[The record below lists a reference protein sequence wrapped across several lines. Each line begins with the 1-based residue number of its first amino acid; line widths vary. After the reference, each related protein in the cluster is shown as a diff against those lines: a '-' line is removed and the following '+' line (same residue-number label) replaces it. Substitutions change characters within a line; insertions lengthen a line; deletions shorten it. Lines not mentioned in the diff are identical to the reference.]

1 MQKIFNALNKGF
13 PAILI
18 CVVFA
23 TVGGALFI
31 PAGGFVTTLPFIV
44 VCTIIPCLIV
54 EKYYYMP
61 VLFFGTTYLFT
72 FSREVPSLLTDFT
85 GGFALFVS
93 IYAAIIS
100 LLACIATHFI
110 KKAVNNKKSRWIY
123 VCCASVLLI
132 SSVIASVPING
143 TPWGL
148 VKAKN
153 EINQKISD
161 SFYVDE
167 LIIGKVYYVP
177 SSTSYACDVKVGKTN
192 TDIAHLIYKNGLVHE
207 NITKRFVTE
216 LGADTV
222 LKLTNTLRNNFNN
235 DTFRVEATDIGK
247 SYGKLSVS
255 AKEEAKPYIG
265 YKITIHSE
273 ETAKTFTDK
282 VQDYL
287 AVLDGSGIQANK
299 ITFVGGAKQK
309 LYYKIEVDMGAP
321 HGSVA
326 DLLEPFDTT
335 LPFSVAANK

>member
-110 KKAVNNKKSRWIY
+110 KKAANTNKSRWIY

-132 SSVIASVPING
+132 ASVIASIPLNG

-148 VKAKN
+148 AKAKN

-161 SFYVDE
+161 NFYVNE
-167 LIIGKVYYVP
+167 LNVGKVYYVP
-177 SSTSYACDVKVGKTN
+177 SSNSYACDVNVGETN
-192 TDIAHLIYKNGLVHE
+192 TNVAHLIYKNGLIYE
-207 NITKRFVTE
+207 NVTKRFVAE

-222 LKLTNTLRNNFNN
+222 LKLTNTLRKSFNN

-247 SYGKLSVS
+247 NYGKLS
-255 AKEEAKPYIG
+255 ANTKEEAEPYIG
-265 YKITIHSE
+265 YKITIYSE

-326 DLLEPFDTT
+326 GLLEPFDTT
-335 LPFSVAANK
+335 LPFSVTANK